1 MRVPPIASGTSTAH
15 TSNLWVIH
23 RFRLGRLRPSLPLLP
38 VTRLYW
44 SKPGVGI
51 MTTTWQTIT
60 VRVQRS
66 EDSLGDFFAII
77 QSWSDHHCI
86 VLVDFTEVALPN
98 KRGVFDVVFDN
109 PRDALL
115 FERRFAG
122 QPTSNIPLRIAPPRS
137 INATASSGGDESRA
151 SILAVV
157 GEALRGLWTPKFYEK
172 A

>member
-1 MRVPPIASGTSTAH
+1 
-15 TSNLWVIH
+15 
-23 RFRLGRLRPSLPLLP
+23 
-38 VTRLYW
+38 
-44 SKPGVGI
+44 
-51 MTTTWQTIT
+51 MTTTWQTIA
-60 VRVQRS
+60 VPVERS

-86 VLVDFTEVALPN
+86 MLVDFTEVTLPN
-98 KRGVFDVVFDN
+98 KSGVFDVVFDN

-122 QPTSNIPLRIAPPRS
+122 QPTSNIPLRIASPRS
-137 INATASSGGDESRA
+137 INATTPSGDKSRA

-157 GEALRGLWTPKFYEK
+157 GEVLRGLWAPKFYEK